1 MADSSVEKYQEVTR
15 KASRGLG
22 WNYLS
27 FGLGKIL
34 NLVTISILAHLLVP
48 EYFGIV
54 GLATLTMD
62 YLAVFRDL
70 GLGAAIIQRKRSIEE
85 AANTAFILNLLAGS
99 TLTLLTF
106 LLAPLAANFFHEQQV
121 VPVMRWLGFTF
132 LINSFGSVHNVL
144 LQRDLNFKR
153 KIIPDLGNSI
163 VKGVISISLALAG
176 FGVWALVIGQLVGT
190 VAATII
196 LWIIQPWR
204 PQLVWKT
211 SIAKELFRYGSSIL
225 GVNLLGV
232 WVDSFDYLLIGR
244 IYAATSLAIYTLGY
258 RLPEMLVINIL
269 WTMTAVLFPTF
280 SSLQDEK
287 ESLNKIFLSVV
298 RYVELFVTP
307 LCIGMFVAADPIIR
321 VVFGEQWVESIPILR
336 VLSLYALVV
345 SIGFN
350 AGDIYKAVG
359 RPDILF
365 KIALPIAAVRV
376 VSLLI
381 GAQFSLLGV
390 AIAHLVA
397 AVIGTSIQLIVAS
410 RILSITFLDWLRQ
423 LKAFVGAAGLA
434 ILALPALYFT
444 RGFAPIV
451 QLIVVVGAGAIGYL
465 GVIWFIERDSLIRVA
480 EMIGIK
486 RKTTLSF
493 DA

>member
-34 NLVTISILAHLLVP
+34 NLITISILAHLLVP

-258 RLPEMLVINIL
+258 RCPRC
-269 WTMTAVLFPTF
+269 W
-280 SSLQDEK
+280 SSI
-287 ESLNKIFLSVV
+287 S
-298 RYVELFVTP
+298 
-307 LCIGMFVAADPIIR
+307 C
-321 VVFGEQWVESIPILR
+321 
-336 VLSLYALVV
+336 
-345 SIGFN
+345 
-350 AGDIYKAVG
+350 G
-359 RPDILF
+359 R
-365 KIALPIAAVRV
+365 
-376 VSLLI
+376 
-381 GAQFSLLGV
+381 
-390 AIAHLVA
+390 
-397 AVIGTSIQLIVAS
+397 
-410 RILSITFLDWLRQ
+410 
-423 LKAFVGAAGLA
+423 
-434 ILALPALYFT
+434 
-444 RGFAPIV
+444 
-451 QLIVVVGAGAIGYL
+451 
-465 GVIWFIERDSLIRVA
+465 
-480 EMIGIK
+480 
-486 RKTTLSF
+486 
-493 DA
+493 